1 MKNPFSP
8 TYPVEPQYFA
18 NREGVLATFR
28 RAVERS
34 IKTESPTPDNI
45 AILGEWGIGKSS
57 VLKKFEAI
65 ALEEFS
71 PRKIFCALVELIPSA
86 CNSFLSFSEKVIDD
100 IDRNFMASTSLI
112 AKIRSEIKNWRA
124 SSIGISSISAERRT
138 KVKSAATTFK
148 EALLNLWNIL
158 KKSGIDTI
166 IIMLDDLHYLAERCP
181 DSLYDLRG
189 IFQGLPRHGC
199 NFILC
204 CTDKKEMFSQVRELA
219 EPLSRFFN
227 IKYTLGLF
235 NPNETKEVILKPIQ
249 RAGLKIE
256 VENAMV
262 DRIYQLTTGHPFFI
276 HFIMRELI
284 SLNTSNKIT
293 LKSFEKIY
301 PDIEEIL
308 DRDKFRIDYSSASAR
323 EKEILKAVANLTTNT
338 FMPQNIKVKIKGI
351 RNYLRI
357 LTNKN
362 LIVKHERGEYSLY
375 HPLFKSF
382 LQHLGSSVWKT

>member
-8 TYPVEPQYFA
+8 TYPVDAEYFA
-18 NREGVLATFR
+18 NRKNVLNTFR

-34 IKTESPTPDNI
+34 IKMKAPTPDNI

-71 PRKIFCALVELIPSA
+71 PRRIFCALVELIPGV
-86 CNSFLSFSEKVIDD
+86 CNSFSSFSEKVIDD
-100 IDRNFMASTSLI
+100 VERNFMAGASLV
-112 AKIRSEIKNWRA
+112 ARIRNEIKNWRA
-124 SSIGISSISAERRT
+124 SSIGIGSISAEKKPKT
-138 KVKSAATTFK
+138 KSVATTFK
-148 EALLNLWNIL
+148 EALLNLWKIL
-158 KKSGIDTI
+158 EKSGIDTV

-181 DSLYDLRG
+181 DALYDLRG
-189 IFQGLPRHGC
+189 IFQGLPRYGC

-204 CTDKKEMFSQVRELA
+204 CTGKKEMFSQVRELA

-227 IKYTLGLF
+227 IKYTLELF
-235 NPNETKEVILKPIQ
+235 SSSETKEVIFKPIQ
-249 RAGLKIE
+249 QTGLRVEIE
-256 VENAMV
+256 NKVV
-262 DRIYQLTTGHPFFI
+262 DRIYRLTMGHPFFI

-284 SLNTSNKIT
+284 SLNTTNKIT
-293 LKSFEKIY
+293 IKGFGKIY

-308 DRDKFRIDYSSASAR
+308 SRDKFRIDYSAASAR
-323 EKEILKAVANLTTNT
+323 EKEILKAAASLKTDT
-338 FMPQNIKVKIKGI
+338 FTPQDIRVKIKGI
-351 RNYLRI
+351 RNYLKL

-362 LIVKHERGEYSLY
+362 LIVKHERGEYSVY

-382 LQHLGSSVWKT
+382 LQHL